1 MTSKNTNAVKRTRA
15 TNFSFAEKELL
26 LKYVI
31 ENNHIL
37 ENKESSAVSWKD
49 KNDCWVKISEL
60 YNSTTTGC
68 VSTFLFLLSLS
79 LETRTSVVFCVH
91 GRLCYQCHKCI
102 SEHKADP
109 DAHMIRNT

>member
-1 MTSKNTNAVKRTRA
+1 MKMTSKNANAGKRTRA

-68 VSTFLFLLSLS
+68 VSTFLFLLSPC
-79 LETRTSVVFCVH
+79 LETRLFLRTRVSVLSMVEGQNPPKFFF
-91 GRLCYQCHKCI
+91 
-102 SEHKADP
+102 
-109 DAHMIRNT
+109 